1 VARPGPSNR
10 GALHTWRYLGV
21 LAAIFAILY
30 TTVAFAGA
38 HGALKPKLG
47 LDLKGGAQVILTPK
61 SENGKKASADQLATA
76 VEILRLRVNGAG
88 VSEAEVLLQGQQIVV
103 QVPGGNRDS
112 IKSVTKAAQLQFRK
126 VLECVSIQPAGG
138 CTQLPFEQIPK
149 NLLSTPSP
157 SASASPSATP
167 APSASVVVGT
177 PKPSAS
183 PVKRPLSAGLLAATP
198 TPSAS
203 PKPSATPAVTP
214 SASASPGASAA
225 PDVVLS
231 GAVYSAAD
239 FAALNCSDPA
249 ALAGGAPANPKQ
261 QVIAC
266 SKDGTE
272 KFHLDVAKVVG
283 TDVKSANVGTD
294 QLATQ
299 VLVNLNFKGGGQD
312 RWTNLTI
319 EACGSNTATSGGCPT
334 AGTPPN
340 RVAVVLDG
348 VVYSSPSINE
358 PINGPAQISGNFTQ
372 KEAQELVNVLKFG
385 ALPLTFVAGD
395 TEVISASLGDDQLR
409 SGLLA
414 GGLGLLAVVIYSLI
428 YYRALGVVTVA
439 SLLVSGG
446 LVYASICILGDQL
459 GFALSLAG
467 IAGLIVSVGITA
479 DSFVVF
485 FERLKDE
492 IKEGRT
498 PRSAVDR
505 AWVRARRTILSA
517 DTVSFLAAVILYI
530 FSVGGVRG
538 FAFTLGLSTLLDV
551 AVVFLF
557 TRPLISIL
565 SRYRWFSRSGLT
577 GFFGPDGGQ
586 PLTGAQRS
594 PLAARTA
601 TTGQEA

>member
-10 GALHTWRYLGV
+10 GQLHTWRYLGV

-30 TTVAFAGA
+30 TIMAFAGNN
-38 HGALKPKLG
+38 GMLKPKLG

-61 SENGKKASADQLATA
+61 SENGKRATADQLSTA

-88 VSEAEVLLQGQQIVV
+88 VSEAEVTLQGQQIVV

-112 IKSVTKAAQLQFRK
+112 IASVTKAAQLQFRK
-126 VLECVSIQPAGG
+126 VLECVSLQAAGG
-138 CTQLPFEQIPK
+138 CSQLPLDQIPK
-149 NLLSTPSP
+149 DLLSTPSP
-157 SASASPSATP
+157 SVSASP

-177 PKPSAS
+177 PSPTAS
-183 PVKRPLSAGLLAATP
+183 PVKRPLSTGLLAATP
-198 TPSAS
+198 TPTPKAS
-203 PKPSATPAVTP
+203 VTP
-214 SASASPGASAA
+214 SPSPSASAA
-225 PDVVLS
+225 PDTVLS
-231 GAVYSAAD
+231 GDVYTAD
-239 FAALNCSDPA
+239 AFAKLNCSDPA
-249 ALAGGAPANPKQ
+249 ALAGGAPANPDK

-294 QLATQ
+294 QIGSQ
-299 VLVNLNFKGGGQD
+299 VLVNLNFTGKGQD

-319 EACGSNTATSGGCPT
+319 EACGSNSAGKDQCPT

-340 RVAVVLDG
+340 RVAIVLDG

-428 YYRALGVVTVA
+428 YYRMLGFVTIF

-446 LVYASICILGDQL
+446 LVYASVCILGDVL

-467 IAGLIVSVGITA
+467 IAGFIVSVGITA
-479 DSFVVF
+479 DSFVVY

-517 DTVSFLAAVILYI
+517 DTVSVLAAVLLYI

-538 FAFTLGLSTLLDV
+538 FAFTLGLSTLIDV

-557 TRPLISIL
+557 TRPMISIL
-565 SRYRWFSRSGLT
+565 SRYKWFSRSGPT

-586 PLTGAQRS
+586 PLTASARS
-594 PLAARTA
+594 PLAARPA

>member
-1 VARPGPSNR
+1 MARPGPSKR
-10 GALHTWRYLGV
+10 GQLHTWRYLGV

-30 TTVAFAGA
+30 TTVAFAGSD
-38 HGALKPKLG
+38 GVLKPKLG

-61 SENGKKASADQLATA
+61 SENGKSATADQLATA

-126 VLECVSIQPAGG
+126 VIECANLQAAGG
-138 CTQLPFEQIPK
+138 CSQLPFEQVPK
-149 NLLSTPSP
+149 DLLSTPEPTASTSATPQP
-157 SASASPSATP
+157 SASA
-167 APSASVVVGT
+167 VVGT

-183 PVKRPLSAGLLAATP
+183 PVKRPVSAGLLAAVPTPTPTAKATPTAKPSGTP
-198 TPSAS
+198 TPSA
-203 PKPSATPAVTP
+203 TGT
-214 SASASPGASAA
+214 AA
-225 PDVVLS
+225 PAAPIVLS
-231 GAVYSAAD
+231 GDIYSAEA

-249 ALAGGAPANPKQ
+249 ALAGGAPANPKK

-294 QLATQ
+294 QLGVE
-299 VLVNLNFKGGGQD
+299 VLVNLNFKGAGQD

-319 EACGSNTATSGGCPT
+319 EACGSNTAGKDQCPT

-358 PINGPAQISGNFTQ
+358 PINGPAQISGNFKQ
-372 KEAQELVNVLKFG
+372 KEAQDLVNVLKFG

-414 GGLGLLAVVIYSLI
+414 GGLGLLAVVIYSLL
-428 YYRALGVVTVA
+428 YYRALGFVTIA

-446 LVYASICILGDQL
+446 LVYACDLHPRRPARVRPVPGRHRRLHRLGRHHRRLVRRLLRTTQGRDQGGAHAAVRGRPGL
-459 GFALSLAG
+459 GPGPAHDPVRQHRVGAGRGAALHL
-467 IAGLIVSVGITA
+467 L
-479 DSFVVF
+479 
-485 FERLKDE
+485 
-492 IKEGRT
+492 GR
-498 PRSAVDR
+498 
-505 AWVRARRTILSA
+505 WRARLRVHPRPVHPDRRRRRLPVHPADDQHPVPLQVVQPQWADRLLRT
-517 DTVSFLAAVILYI
+517 
-530 FSVGGVRG
+530 
-538 FAFTLGLSTLLDV
+538 
-551 AVVFLF
+551 
-557 TRPLISIL
+557 
-565 SRYRWFSRSGLT
+565 
-577 GFFGPDGGQ
+577 
-586 PLTGAQRS
+586 
-594 PLAARTA
+594 
-601 TTGQEA
+601 